1 MKLKTNMIQKL
12 KSNFILSFLLTDVIK
27 ENGDLRKVLGKKLKI
42 QTQRFLKQRMVDYL
56 CNQNMLNVELKNQD
70 L

>member
-1 MKLKTNMIQKL
+1 MKLETNVIQKL
-12 KSNFILSFLLTDVIK
+12 KSNFILSFLLTNVIK

>member
-1 MKLKTNMIQKL
+1 MKLETNVIQKL